1 MVKRFAGCWPRV
13 LRGWFG
19 DYFFMIIK
27 KKSVSLHT
35 EFFVSKIMA
44 KGRILYINQGVTP
57 FSEESDATVMNRYL
71 PQYTQDLGRE
81 IRVFVPRFTDINER
95 KHQLHEVIRLSGMN
109 LIVNNCDHQ
118 LIIKVGSIPTA
129 RLQVYFIDNEE
140 YFAKFGDTFD
150 SKGVL
155 VPSNDERILFFGRGT
170 LEAVRKL
177 AWQPHLIHFS
187 GWFSGMVPFYL
198 RRINKENAFFS
209 GTRTV
214 FSLEA
219 DSFKGKFAE
228 EMERKMRAD
237 GATAKDLRLYQN
249 LDYMTLMKAAI
260 TYANAIVISSP
271 NVDPELV
278 QFAKENKRHVLDYM
292 PDKTE
297 FYAKINK
304 LYETLC
310 GSSLNN

>member
-1 MVKRFAGCWPRV
+1 
-13 LRGWFG
+13 
-19 DYFFMIIK
+19 
-27 KKSVSLHT
+27 
-35 EFFVSKIMA
+35 MA

-57 FSEESDATVMNRYL
+57 FSAETEATVMNRYL
-71 PQYTQDLGRE
+71 PQYTQELGRE

-140 YFAKFGDTFD
+140 YFVKYGDTFD
-150 SKGVL
+150 EKGVL
-155 VPSNDERILFFGRGT
+155 RPTNDERILFFGRGA

-209 GTRTV
+209 GTKTV
-214 FSLEA
+214 LSLEA
-219 DSFKGKFAE
+219 DNFKGSFAE
-228 EMERKMRAD
+228 DMERKMRAD

-249 LDYMTLMKAAI
+249 LDYPTLMKAAI
-260 TYANAIVISSP
+260 TYANGIVISSP

-278 QFAKENKRHVLDYM
+278 QFAKENKRHVLDYN
-292 PDKTE
+292 PDRTE
-297 FYAKINK
+297 FFAKINK
-304 LYETLC
+304 MYESLC
-310 GSSLNN
+310 GSSINN

>member
-1 MVKRFAGCWPRV
+1 
-13 LRGWFG
+13 
-19 DYFFMIIK
+19 
-27 KKSVSLHT
+27 
-35 EFFVSKIMA
+35 MA
-44 KGRILYINQGVTP
+44 KGRILYINQGVAP
-57 FSEESDATVMNRYL
+57 FSAEDEATIMGRQL
-71 PQYTQDLGRE
+71 AQFSQELGRE
-81 IRVFVPRFTDINER
+81 IRVFMPRFQDVNEK

-118 LIIKVGSIPTA
+118 LIIKVGSIPSA

-140 YFAKFGDTFD
+140 YFVRFGDTFD
-150 SKGVL
+150 ERGFL
-155 VPSNDERILFFGRGT
+155 FPSNDERILFFGRGA

-214 FSLEA
+214 LSLYDDA
-219 DSFKGKFAE
+219 FQGSFAE
-228 EMERKMRAD
+228 DMERKMRAD

-260 TYANAIVISSP
+260 TYANGIVIASP
-271 NVDPELV
+271 NVNPELV
-278 QFAKENKRHVLDYM
+278 EFAKTNKRHVLDFN
-292 PDKTE
+292 PDKNE
-297 FYAKINK
+297 FFTKINK
-304 LYETLC
+304 MYDSLC
-310 GSSLNN
+310 GSAINN

>member
-1 MVKRFAGCWPRV
+1 
-13 LRGWFG
+13 
-19 DYFFMIIK
+19 
-27 KKSVSLHT
+27 
-35 EFFVSKIMA
+35 MA

-57 FSEESDATVMNRYL
+57 FSAETEATVMNRYL
-71 PQYTQDLGRE
+71 PQYTQELGRE
-81 IRVFVPRFTDINER
+81 IRVFVPRCTDINER

-140 YFAKFGDTFD
+140 YFVKYGDTFD
-150 SKGVL
+150 EKGVL
-155 VPSNDERILFFGRGT
+155 RPTNDERILFFGRGA

-209 GTRTV
+209 GTKTV
-214 FSLEA
+214 LSLEA
-219 DSFKGKFAE
+219 DTFKGSFAE
-228 EMERKMRAD
+228 DMERKMRAD

-249 LDYMTLMKAAI
+249 LDYPTLMKAAI
-260 TYANAIVISSP
+260 TYANGIVISSP

-278 QFAKENKRHVLDYM
+278 QFAKENKRHVLDYN
-292 PDKTE
+292 PDRTE
-297 FYAKINK
+297 FFAKINK
-304 LYETLC
+304 MYESLC
-310 GSSLNN
+310 GSALNS

>member
-1 MVKRFAGCWPRV
+1 MHTQ
-13 LRGWFG
+13 
-19 DYFFMIIK
+19 II
-27 KKSVSLHT
+27 VSQ
-35 EFFVSKIMA
+35 IMA
-44 KGRILYINQGVTP
+44 KGRILYINQGVMP
-57 FSEESDATVMNRYL
+57 FSEESEATVMNRYL
-71 PQYTQDLGRE
+71 PQYTQELGRE

-140 YFAKFGDTFD
+140 YFVKYGSTFD
-150 SKGVL
+150 DKGVL
-155 VPSNDERILFFGRGT
+155 KPTNDERILFFGRGA

-187 GWFSGMVPFYL
+187 GWFSCMVPFYL

-214 FSLEA
+214 LSLDTET
-219 DSFKGKFAE
+219 FKGKFAE
-228 EMERKMRAD
+228 EMEKKMRAD
-237 GATAKDLRLYQN
+237 GATAKDLRLYQD
-249 LDYMTLMKAAI
+249 LDYITLMKAAI
-260 TYANAIVISSP
+260 TYANGIVISSP
-271 NVDPELV
+271 NVNPELV

-292 PDKTE
+292 PDRTE
-297 FYAKINK
+297 FFAKINK
-304 LYETLC
+304 MYETLC
-310 GSSLNN
+310 GSAINN

>member
-1 MVKRFAGCWPRV
+1 
-13 LRGWFG
+13 
-19 DYFFMIIK
+19 
-27 KKSVSLHT
+27 
-35 EFFVSKIMA
+35 MA
-44 KGRILYINQGVTP
+44 KGRILFINQEVAP
-57 FSEESDATVMNRYL
+57 FSDDSESALMNRRL
-71 PQYTQDLGRE
+71 AQYTQELGRE
-81 IRVFVPRFTDINER
+81 IRVFMPRFLGINER

-118 LIIKVGSIPTA
+118 LIIKVGSIPSA

-140 YFAKFGDTFD
+140 YFNRFSETFMENGLLD
-150 SKGVL
+150 
-155 VPSNDERILFFGRGT
+155 PANDERILFFGRGA

-214 FSLEA
+214 LSLYDDAFMGSFSE
-219 DSFKGKFAE
+219 D
-228 EMERKMRAD
+228 MERKMRAD

-260 TYANAIVISSP
+260 TYANGIVMASP
-271 NVDPELV
+271 NVNPELV
-278 QFAKENKRHVLDYM
+278 QFAKENKRHVLDYN
-292 PDKTE
+292 PNQDE
-297 FYAKINK
+297 YFARINK

-310 GSSLNN
+310 GSAINN